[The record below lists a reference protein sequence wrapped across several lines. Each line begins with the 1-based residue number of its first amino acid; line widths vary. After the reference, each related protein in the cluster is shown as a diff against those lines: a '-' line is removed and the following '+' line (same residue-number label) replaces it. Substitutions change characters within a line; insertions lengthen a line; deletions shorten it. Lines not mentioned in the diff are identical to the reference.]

1 MAERGFTPVNI
12 IPVFGNKQLI
22 AGSSGTSDP
31 IDLRYAAQ
39 RGVFSLY
46 TSMSTGS
53 AGTCGTTAFTYL
65 GCSTFDGIYV
75 TPVAA
80 IAIGT
85 AGIGGTSKTENIA
98 TFQPEPMPFMKIIAT
113 QTGSGGTGNDSR
125 ITAHL
130 IVQ

>member
-1 MAERGFTPVNI
+1 MAERGFTPINVLGL
-12 IPVFGNKQLI
+12 FGDKQLI
-22 AGSSGTSDP
+22 AGSSGTSGI

-39 RGVFSLY
+39 RNVYALSFS
-46 TSMSTGS
+46 MANGS
-53 AGTCGTTAFTYL
+53 AGTCGTTIFTYVQ
-65 GCSTFDGIYV
+65 SPTFEGTYV

-80 IAIGT
+80 VAIGT
-85 AGIGGTSKTENIA
+85 AGIGGTSGLSNIVSFSPVLA
-98 TFQPEPMPFMKIIAT
+98 PFMKIIAT